1 MPSTSL
7 ESDEEIGLDSED
19 EDFFLAVTIAAKA
32 ITLSMSDDK
41 KVRWRKS
48 VAYLWPDRVK
58 CIQMTSKDTLG

>member
-32 ITLSMSDDK
+32 ITLSMSDGK
-41 KVRWRKS
+41 KSTMEKVCRLSMAR
-48 VAYLWPDRVK
+48 
-58 CIQMTSKDTLG
+58 